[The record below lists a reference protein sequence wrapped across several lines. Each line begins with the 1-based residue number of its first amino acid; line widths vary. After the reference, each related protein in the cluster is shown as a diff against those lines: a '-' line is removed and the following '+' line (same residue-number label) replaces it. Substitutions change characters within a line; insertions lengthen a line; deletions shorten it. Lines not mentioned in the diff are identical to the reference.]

1 MDSRSGSTTLDGASL
16 GKCSV
21 SEEKTKL
28 IKDNHQ
34 YAKYYKQYTYQ
45 ARNTSL
51 VIRLKG
57 VFGSFQCT
65 SVAKLQNPGVA
76 GSIPTGGV
84 TFYFFNFSIL

>member
-28 IKDNHQ
+28 IKKKLQ
-34 YAKYYKQYTYQ
+34 YAKCYIQYTYQ
-45 ARNTSL
+45 ARNTSV

-57 VFGSFQCT
+57 AFGSFLCT
-65 SVAKLQNPGVA
+65 SYCASVA
-76 GSIPTGGV
+76 
-84 TFYFFNFSIL
+84 